1 MNYCCNCNELI
12 NGYKCNT
19 CGNKKLREVKGEDFC
34 HFATL
39 NNLQAGMFLPILE
52 DNNIEVATMPQ
63 YIFPATFF
71 SAGKSQ
77 SKKLYVKYKNIER
90 ATELYKKYI
99 EI

>member
-1 MNYCCNCNELI
+1 
-12 NGYKCNT
+12 
-19 CGNKKLREVKGEDFC
+19 
-34 HFATL
+34 
-39 NNLQAGMFLPILE
+39 MFLPILE
-52 DNNIEVATMPQ
+52 DNNIEVAIMPQ
-63 YIFPATFF
+63 YNFPATFF